1 MKKISL
7 SLVAIATLSFYAS
20 ANAQSLNEALKNGK
34 VSGEV
39 AATYENRN
47 FDRKVNGD
55 NIYYQDTAYSI
66 GSFALKYETSVWNN
80 LSLTSKFRA
89 YGTIY
94 EEDKNSQ
101 TYYGTGDATERF
113 YEKNGSTRSVDIE
126 ELFLAY
132 NLENISV
139 KTGRQAISSDW
150 MNKTHDAVKIDAN
163 WGDTSIE
170 AIWSL
175 RDGRIYSRDYR
186 PMEKMNG
193 NDGVYKLGL
202 TQKFNENISATTYGL
217 IMPDMK
223 DIYGART
230 NLTFEDTKV
239 RLHYAISQEDAVLR
253 NDSSI
258 IDVMV
263 SSSIAGFSPYIGYVK
278 VDKDAAF
285 PGYSNSDSND
295 SGEIIVPFE
304 EGDYLYSKDAQTIYL
319 GIAKSFGDLSTSVL
333 YGTTRYDAGNEMQK
347 NHETSLWLGY
357 PIMKDLKAKLGYTI
371 VDEDENSAASDYD
384 QVNFTLAYS
393 F

>member
-1 MKKISL
+1 MKRISL
-7 SLVAIATLSFYAS
+7 SLVAIATLSFYTS

-47 FDRKVNGD
+47 FDRKINGD
-55 NIYYQDTAYSI
+55 NIYYQDTAYSVA
-66 GSFALKYETSVWNN
+66 SFALKYETGVWND

-101 TYYGTGDATERF
+101 TYYGIGDSTERF
-113 YEKNGSTRSVDIE
+113 YEKDGSTRSVDIE

-132 NLENISV
+132 KQENISV
-139 KTGRQAISSDW
+139 KTGRQAIFSDW

-163 WGDTSIE
+163 FKNTSIE

-202 TQKFNENISATTYGL
+202 TQKFNENVSATAYGL
-217 IMPDMK
+217 VMPDMK

-230 NLTFEDTKV
+230 NLTFGDTKV
-239 RLHYAISQEDAVLR
+239 RLHYAISQEDAVSR
-253 NDSSI
+253 DDSSI

-285 PGYSNSDSND
+285 PGYSNSDSDD
-295 SGEIIVPFE
+295 SGEILVPFE
-304 EGDYLYSKDAQTIYL
+304 EGDYLYSKDAQTIYV
-319 GIAKSFGDLSTSVL
+319 GIAKSFGDLSTSLL
-333 YGTTRYDAGNEMQK
+333 YGTTQYYAGSEMQR

-357 PIMKDLKAKLGYTI
+357 PVIKDLKANLGYTI
-371 VDEDENSAASDYD
+371 VDEDKNSAASDYD